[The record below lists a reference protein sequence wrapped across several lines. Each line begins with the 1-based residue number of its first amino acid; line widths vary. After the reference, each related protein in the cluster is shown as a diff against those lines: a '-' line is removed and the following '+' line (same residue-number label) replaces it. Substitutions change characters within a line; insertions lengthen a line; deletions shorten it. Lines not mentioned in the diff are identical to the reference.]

1 MSFTTRSCPA
11 PSERRAVRMPS
22 RQGAT
27 GTQVPCTSCCKRTA
41 VQSVRWFGKWMVW
54 PLRLFRINMILSP
67 GRYTDALAFKVT
79 APVLS
84 ERGGVVGVTLGVGM
98 ALVVLTGEG
107 MAVDG
112 VVEPVGPVVSY
123 GPQPASNV
131 RTTTAH
137 MCGLSFTNRDVY
149 SLSYVPM
156 C

>member
-1 MSFTTRSCPA
+1 
-11 PSERRAVRMPS
+11 
-22 RQGAT
+22 
-27 GTQVPCTSCCKRTA
+27 
-41 VQSVRWFGKWMVW
+41 
-54 PLRLFRINMILSP
+54 MILSP

-131 RTTTAH
+131 RTTTAPRI
-137 MCGLSFTNRDVY
+137 MSRRCIGFILDLLVTIKYFEYPRR
-149 SLSYVPM
+149 
-156 C
+156 